1 MKRIDERSLTRSFL
15 NQINESHHE
24 GGSHH
29 DLDPDRDGVVSK
41 EDLYQHFDL
50 NGDGKVTTDEYKDH
64 IEFHC
69 KHPETLSH
77 YNTLRSSSINNV
89 NCKNSYDSCS
99 KHLMSSPDGIED
111 MAYYVINGDD
121 VDIEQH
127 LKPLMDKTGAT
138 CTNSSMTAIL
148 DVLQSLVNCGII
160 S

>member
-1 MKRIDERSLTRSFL
+1 M
-15 NQINESHHE
+15 
-24 GGSHH
+24 
-29 DLDPDRDGVVSK
+29 
-41 EDLYQHFDL
+41 
-50 NGDGKVTTDEYKDH
+50 
-64 IEFHC
+64 
-69 KHPETLSH
+69 
-77 YNTLRSSSINNV
+77 
-89 NCKNSYDSCS
+89 SY
-99 KHLMSSPDGIED
+99 PDGIED